1 MYIVPTPRRIEKDTY
16 RRQPGG
22 KQVPTVGSQEGR
34 RYIPKA
40 ARREGGTYRRQPG
53 GKEVPYHSKN
63 VEGEEARDGHE
74 VF

>member
-1 MYIVPTPRRIEKDTY
+1 MTSLLGTGKPLTFFYSVP
-16 RRQPGG
+16 Q
-22 KQVPTVGSQEGR
+22 
-34 RYIPKA
+34 A
-40 ARREGGTYRRQPG
+40 ARREAGTYRRQPG

>member
-1 MYIVPTPRRIEKDTY
+1 MYLLQVQEGSYRYQLGRTYGCTPGRSEKGTY

-22 KQVPTVGSQEGR
+22 KQ
-34 RYIPKA
+34 
-40 ARREGGTYRRQPG
+40 
-53 GKEVPYHSKN
+53 VPYHSKN